1 MPGMRT
7 NLLVA
12 FVLSVAVT
20 VQAAIP
26 SANEVIA
33 QAGKKAATE
42 KKTVYL
48 RFSASW
54 CSWCK
59 RHDAFLDQPAVKAA
73 FEKYF
78 VPVKLI
84 VEESEANKALE
95 NPGAE
100 EWLKKAGGPGGLPY
114 SAFLDPKGNVIVNS
128 QRVAEKGGGNIGHPI
143 TPEEVDWFITMMKKA
158 APAMAS
164 EDLKVIETAL
174 RSQVR

>member
-7 NLLVA
+7 QLLFA
-12 FVLSVAVT
+12 FLLSFAGT
-20 VQAAIP
+20 IQAAVP
-26 SANEVIA
+26 SANDVIA
-33 QAGKKAATE
+33 QAGKKASAE
-42 KKTVYL
+42 KKAVYL

-54 CSWCK
+54 CGWCK
-59 RHDAFLDQPAVKAA
+59 RHDAFLDQPAIKAA

-100 EWLKKAGGPGGLPY
+100 EWLKKAGGPDGLPY
-114 SAFLDPKGNVIVNS
+114 SAFLDPKGKVIVNS
-128 QRVAEKGGGNIGHPI
+128 KRVADKGGGNVGHPI
-143 TPEEVDWFITMMKKA
+143 APEEVDWFIIMMKKA
-158 APAMAS
+158 APSMAS